1 MIYMRMI
8 KEAIQ
13 KPEVNFWV
21 GIIIPLIGIAVA
33 WGIQTARVAALEARF
48 EYFGGRF
55 LERCELV
62 DARLE
67 KRDEILLDIQ
77 VKLAEIQTDL
87 TYIKKS
93 LE

>member
-1 MIYMRMI
+1 M
-8 KEAIQ
+8 KESLQ
-13 KPEVNFWV
+13 KPELNFWI

-33 WGIQTARVAALEARF
+33 WGIMQNRIGNLENRF
-48 EYFGGRF
+48 DYFGSRF
-55 LERCELV
+55 VDRQVEV

-87 TYIKKS
+87 AYIKKS
-93 LE
+93 LD